1 MNRIK
6 LIFVAAAL
14 TAAVPAMSQ
23 DYGELFES
31 ETAAGMRTQ
40 AAVLSTGDEK
50 AVADYMRES
59 FRDAGL
65 DILESPDDS
74 NFGIL
79 SPEGDTIRCHNAVG
93 FIQGYDR
100 KLKDNYIVIGAPIY
114 GNVSGLLAL
123 GQLARTL
130 SANRVLLRR
139 SVILAAFG
147 AAEMQN
153 AGSWYFINRSFG
165 TDASRVDAMIDLCYL
180 GQESRGFYAYT
191 ASNADMNQFVNSLA
205 NTLQPLHPRIVSA
218 EPAIS
223 DHRSFYAKEIP
234 FIQFTTGPVPHL
246 GAVSER
252 LEYDGIERM
261 TEYIYHFAVELA
273 NGASPAFSPM
283 EVEKPDRGEDVVPWA
298 DCDVKP
304 AFMNNADPSVFL
316 QRWVYAYLKYPQYAV
331 DNGIQGK
338 VLVDFVIDE
347 RGKVRDVKVLK
358 GVHSS
363 LDAEA
368 VKVVA
373 ASPDWKPARV
383 RGKKVKCEM
392 SLYVEFRLKRR

>member
-1 MNRIK
+1 MNRIQSI
-6 LIFVAAAL
+6 LAAVAL
-14 TAAVPAMSQ
+14 MAAVPAMSQ
-23 DYGELFES
+23 EYGELFES
-31 ETAAGMRTQ
+31 EGAAAMREQ
-40 AAVLSTGDEK
+40 VPALSSGDEK
-50 AVADYMRES
+50 AVADYIRDS

-65 DILESPDDS
+65 DVLDSPDDS

-79 SPEGDTIRCHNAVG
+79 SPEGDTIQCHNALA

-100 KLKDNYIVIGAPIY
+100 KLKDSYIVIGAPIH

-123 GQLARTL
+123 VQLARTL

-147 AAEMQN
+147 AAEVQN

-165 TDASRVDAMIDLCYL
+165 RDASRVDAMIDLCLL

-205 NTLQPLHPRIVSA
+205 NTLQPVHPKIIPA
-218 EPAIS
+218 EPAVS

-234 FIQFTTGPVPHL
+234 FIQFTSGPVPHS
-246 GAVSER
+246 GTVSER
-252 LEYDGIERM
+252 LEYDGLERI
-261 TEYIYHFAVELA
+261 TEYIYHFAVDIA
-273 NGASPAFSPM
+273 GGASPAFSPM
-283 EVEKPDRGEDVVPWA
+283 EVDKPDRGGDVVPWA

-304 AFMNNADPSVFL
+304 AFMNNPDPSVFL
-316 QRWVYAYLKYPQYAV
+316 RRWVYAYLKYPQYAV
-331 DNGIQGK
+331 DNGIQGR

-363 LDAEA
+363 LDEEA
-368 VKVVA
+368 VKVIA

-383 RGKKVKCEM
+383 RGRKVKCEM
-392 SLYVEFRLKRR
+392 SLYVEFRLKKR

>member
-1 MNRIK
+1 MNRISVI
-6 LIFVAAAL
+6 LAAAAL
-14 TAAVPAMSQ
+14 LLAVPSMSQ
-23 DYGELFES
+23 EYGELFES
-31 ETAAGMRTQ
+31 ETASGMR
-40 AAVLSTGDEK
+40 AESPMLSSGDEE
-50 AVADYMRES
+50 AVADYVRGC
-59 FRDAGL
+59 FRSSGL
-65 DILESPDDS
+65 DVLDSPDDS

-79 SPEGDTIRCHNAVG
+79 SAQGDTLRCHNAIG

-100 KLKDNYIVIGAPIY
+100 KLKDSYIVVGAPIR

-123 GQLARTL
+123 LSLARTL
-130 SANRVLLRR
+130 SANRVLLKR

-147 AAEMQN
+147 AADVEN
-153 AGSWYFINRSFG
+153 AGSWYFINRSFAS
-165 TDASRVDAMIDLCYL
+165 DASRVDAMIDLCLL

-191 ASNADMNQFVNSLA
+191 ASNADMNQFVLNLA
-205 NTLQPLHPRIVSA
+205 GTLQPVHPKIITA

-246 GAVSER
+246 GTVSER
-252 LEYDGIERM
+252 LEYEGIERAV
-261 TEYIYHFAVELA
+261 EYIYHYAVELA
-273 NGASPAFSPM
+273 CGATPAFTPM
-283 EVEKPDRGEDVVPWA
+283 EVEKPEREADTVAWA
-298 DCDVKP
+298 DCDWKP
-304 AFMNNADPSVFL
+304 TFMNNADPSVFL
-316 QRWVYAYLKYPQYAV
+316 QRWVYTYLKYPQYAV

-347 RGKVRDVKVLK
+347 KGKVRDVKVLK

-363 LDAEA
+363 LDEEA
-368 VKVVA
+368 VKVVE

-392 SLYVEFRLKRR
+392 SLYIEFRLKKR

>member
-6 LIFVAAAL
+6 PILIAAAL
-14 TAAVPAMSQ
+14 FLALPAMPQ

-31 ETAAGMRTQ
+31 ETAAAMRKETS
-40 AAVLSTGDEK
+40 ALSAGDEMD
-50 AVADYMRES
+50 VADYVREC

-65 DILESPDDS
+65 EVLDSPDDS

-79 SPEGDTIRCHNAVG
+79 SPKGDTLLCHNAVG

-100 KLKDNYIVIGAPIY
+100 TLRDSYIVIGAPIR

-123 GQLARTL
+123 TNLARTL
-130 SANRVLLRR
+130 SSNRVLLRR

-147 AAEMQN
+147 AAGSEN
-153 AGSWYFINRSFG
+153 AGSWYFINRSFA
-165 TDASRVDAMIDLCYL
+165 TDASRVDAMIDLSYL
-180 GQESRGFYAYT
+180 GQESRGFFAYT
-191 ASNADMNQFVNSLA
+191 ASNADMNQYVLNLA
-205 NTLQPLHPRIVSA
+205 GTLQPVHPKIITA

-223 DHRSFYAKEIP
+223 DHRSFYAREIP

-246 GAVSER
+246 GTVSER
-252 LEYDGIERM
+252 LEYDGIERAA
-261 TEYIYHFAVELA
+261 EYIYHFSVELA
-273 NGASPAFSPM
+273 CGAAPAFSPM
-283 EVEKPDRGEDVVPWA
+283 EVAKPERGDDVVSWA
-298 DCDVKP
+298 DCDWKP

-316 QRWVYAYLKYPQYAV
+316 QKWVYAYLKYPQYAV

-338 VLVDFVIDE
+338 VLVDFIIDE
-347 RGKVRDVKVLK
+347 KGKVRDVKVVK

-363 LDAEA
+363 LDEEA
-368 VKVVA
+368 VKVVS

-392 SLYVEFRLKRR
+392 SLYIEFRLKKR